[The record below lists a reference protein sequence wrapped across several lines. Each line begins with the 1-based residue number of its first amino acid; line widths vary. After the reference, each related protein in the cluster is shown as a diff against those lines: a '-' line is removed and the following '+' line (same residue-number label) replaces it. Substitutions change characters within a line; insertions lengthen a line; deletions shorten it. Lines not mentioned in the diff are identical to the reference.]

1 MSSMVDASVWELKTW
16 RNKKNESSD
25 KVLEAVK
32 CWFSEASINIPDVC
46 IDSVHRVSRTDK
58 TAIVRLTTFRYR
70 TIFYRKRKEL
80 KNGVKV
86 HLESTK
92 GRLDL
97 LIKANKYAKS
107 LSNVG
112 FVYADINCRL
122 EIHFSNNNE
131 SFLTQWII

>member
-1 MSSMVDASVWELKTW
+1 M
-16 RNKKNESSD
+16 
-25 KVLEAVK
+25 
-32 CWFSEASINIPDVC
+32 
-46 IDSVHRVSRTDK
+46 
-58 TAIVRLTTFRYR
+58 
-70 TIFYRKRKEL
+70 

-112 FVYADINCRL
+112 FVYADINWRL

-131 SFLTQWII
+131 SFLTQ